1 MINTT
6 LEYAMSHKHVSAALV
21 VIGIG
26 VFAAVAYDATLIADT
41 LGVPAEGGEA
51 AVAMA
56 GLVLALVAVAS
67 GLRGLWPARL
77 RIANR

>member
-1 MINTT
+1 MKR
-6 LEYAMSHKHVSAALV
+6 KHLSAALV
-21 VIGIG
+21 TLGVA
-26 VFAAVAYDATLIADT
+26 VFAMIAYDATLIADT